1 MQRERELVARLRRES
16 PFAAQGRPALL
27 PFSRSRLVDDRRL
40 PRPTAIEVLRRCE
53 GFGLMCRIA
62 LADASIAPTVL
73 VVPMNQIALNR
84 SHSHIRSSG
93 ESMKKLGGEGGD
105 RSRHRR

>member
-1 MQRERELVARLRRES
+1 
-16 PFAAQGRPALL
+16 
-27 PFSRSRLVDDRRL
+27 
-40 PRPTAIEVLRRCE
+40 
-53 GFGLMCRIA
+53 MCRIA